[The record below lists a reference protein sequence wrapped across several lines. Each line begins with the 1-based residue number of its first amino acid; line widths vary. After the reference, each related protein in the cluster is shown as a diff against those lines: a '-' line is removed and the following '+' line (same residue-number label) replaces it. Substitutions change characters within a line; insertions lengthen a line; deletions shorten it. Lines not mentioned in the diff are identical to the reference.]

1 MRSVAPRHGA
11 RIMNLNRLRLT
22 HAVAAG
28 SLIALI
34 FLCLGWE
41 LWWAPVRPGGSL
53 LALKAL
59 PLLLPLFGTLRGS
72 RYTNQ
77 WASMFILIYLAEGSV
92 RAFSD
97 HDLSRYLACVEI
109 ALSLTFFTSA
119 VCYARLS
126 ASPRT

>member
-1 MRSVAPRHGA
+1 
-11 RIMNLNRLRLT
+11 MNLNRLRLT